1 MPVSAL
7 ATDLYELT
15 MMAGYWAAGMKD
27 LATFELYVRE
37 MPDHRGYLV
46 AAGLEQALDYL
57 EQVRFTREQI
67 EFLRGLPV
75 FARVPASFFDQCLP
89 AFEFKG
95 EVWAVEE
102 GTPVFPHEPLLRVT
116 APLGQAQLAETAL
129 LAIVTFQTSIATK
142 AARIVSVAGG
152 RPVVEFGARR
162 AHGIEA
168 GILAARAAYLAGCAG
183 TSSVEAAFRFGIPVS
198 GTMAHSWVM
207 AFDDEMQ
214 AFERYAALYGERSVL
229 LIDTYD
235 VIRAAD
241 RIAHSGLRPG
251 AVRLDS
257 GDVIAE
263 SRAVRERLDRAGL
276 TSTGIFV
283 SGDLD
288 EHKIADMLAQG
299 APVTGF
305 GVGTALSTSK
315 DAPALG
321 GVYKLVE
328 IEHGS
333 RHVARIKRS
342 PGKASYAC
350 SKQAWRLFERG
361 QARGDLLAVGDEPAP
376 VGATALLEPVMKDG
390 RRTRRS
396 PPLADLRARCLER
409 VGALPEEVRHLGNPA
424 PYPVRI
430 SERLQRATDEAVSR
444 A

>member
-1 MPVSAL
+1 MSVSAL

-15 MMAGYWAAGMKD
+15 MMAGYWANGMNQ
-27 LATFELYVRE
+27 LATFELYVRD

-57 EQVRFTREQI
+57 EHVRFTPEQI
-67 EFLRGLPV
+67 AYLRALPV
-75 FARVPASFFDQCLP
+75 FARVPATFFDDCLA
-89 AFEFKG
+89 AFRFGG

-116 APLGQAQLAETAL
+116 APLQQAQLVETAL
-129 LAIVTFQTSIATK
+129 LAIVTFQTSVATK
-142 AARIVSVAGG
+142 AARIVGAARG

-162 AHGIEA
+162 AHGVEA
-168 GILAARAAYLAGCAG
+168 GIFAARAAYLAGCAG
-183 TSSVEAAFRFGIPVS
+183 TSCVEAGFRFGIPVS

-207 AFDDEMQ
+207 AFDDEME
-214 AFERYAALYGERSVL
+214 AFEKYAALYGERSVL

-235 VIRAAD
+235 VVRAAD
-241 RIAHSGLRPG
+241 RIARSALRPG

-257 GDVIAE
+257 GDVVSD

-288 EHKIADMLAQG
+288 EHKITEMLAQE
-299 APVTGF
+299 APLTGL
-305 GVGTALSTSK
+305 GVGTALSTSS

-328 IEHGS
+328 IEAGS

-350 SKQAWRLFERG
+350 SKQAWRILDG
-361 QARGDLLAVGDEPAP
+361 DGARGDLLAIGDEPAP
-376 VGATALLEPVMKDG
+376 PGGVAQLEPVRKEG
-390 RRTRRS
+390 PRTKPA
-396 PPLADLRARCLER
+396 PPRTELRARCLPR
-409 VGALPEEVRHLGNPA
+409 SAALPAGVRRLTDPSK
-424 PYPVRI
+424 YPVRI
-430 SERLQRATDEAVSR
+430 SERLRRATDEAVSR